1 MVLDSKTGAS
11 VRGRPR
17 CPTCDG
23 VLGLDLVEVRD
34 DADGD
39 GELLVLL
46 DCPRGDFHATLT
58 YGDVVSFITAEVT
71 AKLTPGRQH
80 LTP

>member
-1 MVLDSKTGAS
+1 ME
-11 VRGRPR
+11 RGDG
-17 CPTCDG
+17 TDG
-23 VLGLDLVEVRD
+23 VQGLPPCPVCGTILDLNLVEVEGE
-34 DADGD
+34 ADSE
-39 GELLVLL
+39 GEPLLLL

>member
-1 MVLDSKTGAS
+1 MVRDSKTGAS

-34 DADGD
+34 EADGD

-46 DCPRGDFHATLT
+46 DCPRGDFHAALT
-58 YGDVVSFITAEVT
+58 HRDLAGAAADAVI
-71 AKLTPGRQH
+71 KRLHG
-80 LTP
+80 